1 MIRSHPVLPPLLGL
15 FLSVTACT
23 SYKQIQIGEVADHGK
38 VRVTLA
44 DGERETLHGPWVD
57 ADSIKGRIRAGRP
70 SPQLVDRAIPLDQV
84 AELGA
89 PGTNVAGTVTLAV
102 LGAGLLAAVI
112 ALSQYEM
119 CILSC

>member
-1 MIRSHPVLPPLLGL
+1 MKRNRPVSLALVAL
-15 FLSVTACT
+15 FLWQTGCT
-23 SYKQIQIGEVADHGK
+23 SYKLISVSDVAEHGK

-57 ADSIKGRIRAGRP
+57 ADSIKGQIRAGGA
-70 SPQLVDRAIPLDQV
+70 SNQLVDRAIPLEQV

-89 PGTNVAGTVTLAV
+89 LGTNVAGTVTLAV